1 MKRAVD
7 VSKGHLAVTSG
18 DRLNGIL
25 DAPGTALCRS
35 NERLNLFIPDKGVL
49 QWFY

>member
-1 MKRAVD
+1 MKKAVD
-7 VSKGHLAVTSG
+7 FSKGHLAVTSG

-25 DAPGTALCRS
+25 DAPGTASSRPDECQ
-35 NERLNLFIPDKGVL
+35 NLFIPDKGVL